1 MVVAVRVVSYRRV
14 STDEQAQ
21 SGLGL
26 AAQTDAIAA
35 AGMRRRWPTPVSDF
49 VDECVSGKTPPEK
62 RPGLAAALEM
72 LDSGDA
78 DVLVVAKLDRLAR
91 SMARFTSLLE
101 RADKADWSIVIL
113 DVDVDTTTS
122 SGRLM
127 ANVMGSVAEWE
138 RMVISE
144 RTKAALA
151 VKKASGVRLGRPVT
165 MNPETRQLVW
175 GLRAAGLSITAT
187 ANELNRRGIV
197 NGEGRPFTRSLVQKI
212 DRSIKLNTVAAS
224 AAGGGEVL

>member
-1 MVVAVRVVSYRRV
+1 MDKPLRVISYRRV
-14 STDEQAQ
+14 STDEQAT

-26 AAQTDAIAA
+26 AAQTNVIAA
-35 AGMRRRWPTPVSDF
+35 ASMRRGWPSLIADF
-49 VDECVSGKTPPEK
+49 VDEGVSGKILPEK
-62 RPGLAAALEM
+62 RPGLAAALVM
-72 LDSGDA
+72 LDNGDA

-91 SMARFTSLLE
+91 SMARFTQLLE
-101 RADKADWSIVIL
+101 RADKARWSIVIL

-122 SGRLM
+122 GGRLM

-151 VKKASGVRLGRPVT
+151 IKKANGMRLGRPVT
-165 MNPETRQLVW
+165 MNLKTRRLIW

-187 ANELNRRGIV
+187 AAELNRREIK
-197 NGEGRPFTRSLVQKI
+197 NGQGRPFTRSLVQKI
-212 DRSIKLNTVAAS
+212 ERSIRLDKTHTFQ
-224 AAGGGEVL
+224 